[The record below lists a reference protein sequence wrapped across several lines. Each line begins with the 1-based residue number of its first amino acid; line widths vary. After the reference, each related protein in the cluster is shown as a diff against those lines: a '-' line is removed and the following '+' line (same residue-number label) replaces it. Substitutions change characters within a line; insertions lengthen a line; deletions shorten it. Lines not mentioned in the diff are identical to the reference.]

1 MQNIERKV
9 EIQSTCIWRALST
22 VSGITALRAIMS
34 IAKSFKRSFVGNGS
48 SKLSKRT
55 CILQPVASDYSCIN
69 LSSGSNMVGRTSET
83 GIRDVHCSK
92 RQLEL
97 DVDME
102 NTRAKLRV
110 IGVNPCSVNGLMIMQ
125 NNECNLEHGDIIEL
139 VYGKHQ
145 FELQFKPSPREET
158 KIRNENQNQLQPT
171 VEDKSNKSRISKIY
185 SGKWESV
192 GNGAMMVYTDE
203 AVPSSNKIAGYDID
217 GTIITTKSGN
227 VFPKH
232 TDDWQILYP
241 EVAKKLKLLHQ
252 SGYKICF
259 FTNQGGIGSGK
270 IQLDDF
276 KRKIKDILTKL
287 TVPVQVFV
295 AIEEGHYRKP
305 LIGMWE
311 YLVKNKSDDIDI
323 DLSKSF
329 YVGDAAG
336 RPESGSGKNK
346 RRKDHSL
353 ADRRF
358 AANIGVSFYTPEEHF
373 LGKSTEQWLKSD
385 YNPSETINNIDIPL
399 LEPKNVKVP
408 ADNCE
413 MIIMVGLPGSGKSYF
428 CQEYLE
434 QHNYTIANADTAG
447 STQACLKICEKALV
461 AGTSCVVDNTNVDV
475 GSRKKFITLA
485 NRYNLP
491 CRCFVMNVQLDQV
504 RHNIKYRHLTDS
516 SHSKINDM
524 VFNTMKKKYTNPTV
538 DEGFT
543 HIVKVNL
550 KPKFKCIT
558 DEQLYKLYLLEK

>member
-1 MQNIERKV
+1 
-9 EIQSTCIWRALST
+9 
-22 VSGITALRAIMS
+22 MS
-34 IAKSFKRSFVGNGS
+34 IANSFKRSFVDSGGS
-48 SKLSKRT
+48 KSFKRT
-55 CILQPVASDYSCIN
+55 CILQPMASDYNCIN
-69 LSSGSNMVGRTSET
+69 LSSGRNMVGRSCET
-83 GIRDVHCSK
+83 GVRDVHCSK

-110 IGVNPCSVNGLMIMQ
+110 IGVNPCSVNGLMVMQ

-139 VYGKHQ
+139 VYGKYQ
-145 FELQFKPSPREET
+145 FELQFKPTPTAEV
-158 KIRNENQNQLQPT
+158 KIKNENKNQLND
-171 VEDKSNKSRISKIY
+171 EAKSSDSRSSKVGA
-185 SGKWESV
+185 GKWESV
-192 GNGAMMVYTDE
+192 GNGVMMVYTDD
-203 AVPSSNKIAGYDID
+203 AVQASTKIAGYDID

-232 TDDWQILYP
+232 ADDWQILYP
-241 EVAKKLKLLHQ
+241 EVLKKLKLLQQ

-270 IQLDDF
+270 IKLDDF
-276 KRKIKDILTKL
+276 KQKIKDILTKL
-287 TVPVQVFV
+287 GVPVQVFI

-305 LIGMWE
+305 LIGMWQ
-311 YLVKNKSDDIDI
+311 YLVEHKNDDIDI

-358 AANIGVSFYTPEEHF
+358 AANVGVSFYTPEEHF
-373 LGKSTEQWLKSD
+373 LGKPTEQWLKSD
-385 YNPSETINNIDIPL
+385 YKPSDIINNSDIPL
-399 LEPKNVKVP
+399 LEPKNIELP

-413 MIIMVGLPGSGKSYF
+413 MIIMVGLPGSGKSFF
-428 CQEYLE
+428 CEEYLD
-434 QHNYTIANADTAG
+434 QHNYTIANADKAG
-447 STQACLKICEKALV
+447 STQACLKICEKALE

-475 GSRKKFITLA
+475 ESRKKFITLA
-485 NRYNLP
+485 KRYNVP
-491 CRCFVMNVQLDQV
+491 CRCFVMNVQVDQV
-504 RHNIKYRHLTDS
+504 RHNIKYRHLTDT
-516 SHSKINDM
+516 SHSKINEM
-524 VFNTMKKKYTNPTV
+524 VFNMMKKKYTNPTV

-550 KPKFKCIT
+550 KPKFKST
-558 DEQLYKLYLLEK
+558 TEEQLYKLYLLEK

>member
-1 MQNIERKV
+1 
-9 EIQSTCIWRALST
+9 
-22 VSGITALRAIMS
+22 MS
-34 IAKSFKRSFVGNGS
+34 VAKSVKRSFTDSGGS
-48 SKLSKRT
+48 KFAKRT
-55 CILQPVASDYSCIN
+55 CILQPMTSDYNSIN
-69 LSSGSNMVGRTSET
+69 LNSGRNIVGRTSET
-83 GIRDVHCSK
+83 DIRDVHCSK

-102 NTRAKLRV
+102 NTKAKLRV
-110 IGVNPCSVNGLMIMQ
+110 IGVNPCSVNGVMIMQ
-125 NNECNLEHGDIIEL
+125 DSECNLEHGSIIEL

-145 FELQFKPSPREET
+145 FELLFKPSPTRKAKITNEE
-158 KIRNENQNQLQPT
+158 QNQQNPID
-171 VEDKSNKSRISKIY
+171 EEKSSENSMRKNGT
-185 SGKWESV
+185 GKWESV
-192 GNGAMMVYTDE
+192 GNGAMMVYTDD
-203 AVPSSNKIAGYDID
+203 AIQASCKIAGYDID

-241 EVAKKLKLLHQ
+241 EVPKKLKSLQQ

-270 IQLDDF
+270 IKLDDF

-287 TVPVQVFV
+287 GVPVQVFI

-305 LIGMWE
+305 LIGMWQ
-311 YLVKNKSDDIDI
+311 YLVDNKNEGVDI

-358 AANIGVSFYTPEEHF
+358 AANIDLSFYTPEEHF
-373 LGKSTEQWLKSD
+373 LGKPTEQWLKSD
-385 YNPSETINNIDIPL
+385 YKPSDIVNNKDIPL
-399 LEPKNVKVP
+399 MEPKNVDIP

-434 QHNYTIANADTAG
+434 QHNYTIANADTVG
-447 STQACLKICEKALV
+447 GTQACLKICEKALG

-475 GSRKKFITLA
+475 ESRKKFITLA
-485 NRYNLP
+485 KKYNVP
-491 CRCFVMNVQLDQV
+491 CRCFVMNVPVDQV

-516 SHSKINDM
+516 SHSKINEM
-524 VFNTMKKKYTNPTV
+524 VFNMMKKKYKNPTE

-550 KPKFKCIT
+550 KPKFKST
-558 DEQLYKLYLLEK
+558 TEEQLYKLYLLEK

>member
-34 IAKSFKRSFVGNGS
+34 IAKSFKRSFVSNGS

-413 MIIMVGLPGSGKSYF
+413 MIIMVGLPGSGKF
-428 CQEYLE
+428 L
-434 QHNYTIANADTAG
+434 
-447 STQACLKICEKALV
+447 
-461 AGTSCVVDNTNVDV
+461 
-475 GSRKKFITLA
+475 
-485 NRYNLP
+485 NLN
-491 CRCFVMNVQLDQV
+491 F
-504 RHNIKYRHLTDS
+504 
-516 SHSKINDM
+516 
-524 VFNTMKKKYTNPTV
+524 
-538 DEGFT
+538 
-543 HIVKVNL
+543 
-550 KPKFKCIT
+550 
-558 DEQLYKLYLLEK
+558 